1 MKTTI
6 LASSSMLFGALPAF
20 AHHEHT
26 LSSSTGSPAIIPALI
41 IASVAIAAAFFSKR
55 KLQRAKK

>member
-1 MKTTI
+1 MKSTI
-6 LASSSMLFGALPAF
+6 LVSSSLLFSALPAF

-26 LSSSTGSPAIIPALI
+26 LSSSSGSQIMVPALI
-41 IASVAIAAAFFSKR
+41 IASLAIAGAFYSRR